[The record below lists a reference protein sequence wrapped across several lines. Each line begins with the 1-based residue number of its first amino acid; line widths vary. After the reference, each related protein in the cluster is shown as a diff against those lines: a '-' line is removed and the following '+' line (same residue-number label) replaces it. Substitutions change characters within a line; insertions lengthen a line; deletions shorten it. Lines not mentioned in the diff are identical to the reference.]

1 MLPTARREMLWLS
14 RTWRFPWGPIPMKS
28 SVVPAAPWLARY
40 ERPWLR
46 ADVVAGL
53 TTAAV
58 VIPKAMAYA
67 TIAGLPVQ
75 VGLYTV
81 LVPMAIYA
89 VLGTSRPLSVST
101 TTTLGILCAAALA
114 DAVPGAEPAAL
125 VAAAATLALLTGAML
140 LLARLLRLG
149 FVANFISEPVLTGF
163 KAGIGLVIVLDQ
175 APKLLGVH
183 YDKLG
188 WVRDVGSLV
197 HHLPETSTTTLAV
210 GFATLAVVVGLEHL
224 APRLPAP
231 LLAVGGG
238 IAAAY
243 YLGLQASGVGV
254 VGHIPSGLPPFVRPD
269 LSLVAPLWPAAVA
282 IALMSFTETIA
293 AGRAFAAPGEPRPDP
308 NQELVATGA
317 ANLVGGL
324 FGAMPGGGGTSQTA
338 VNRKAGARTQVAALV
353 TAGVALAALVFLA
366 PVVGLIP
373 HATLAGVVIATSIG
387 LVSPAGFGEI
397 RRYRTQE
404 FRWALVACAGVVLL
418 GTLKGILAAVILS
431 MLSLFRMANN
441 PPVYV
446 MGRKRGTDV
455 FRPRSAEHPD
465 DESFPGLLILR
476 TEGRA
481 YFGNAQ
487 NIGERMWPLVRDA
500 RPRVLL
506 FDCGGIPGFE
516 FTALKMLAEAETKLR
531 EEGVVLWLAALS
543 PEALPL
549 VRGSPLGARLGR
561 ERMFFNVPQAVE
573 RYLAQQRAS

>member
-1 MLPTARREMLWLS
+1 MLWPRVSARLS
-14 RTWRFPWGPIPMKS
+14 KGAGHSMKS
-28 SVVPAAPWLARY
+28 SLVPAVDWLGRY
-40 ERPWLR
+40 DRSWLR
-46 ADVVAGL
+46 ADVMAGL

-75 VGLYTV
+75 IGLYTA
-81 LVPMAIYA
+81 LVPMAVYA
-89 VLGTSRPLSVST
+89 VLGSSRPLSVST

-114 DAVPGAEPAAL
+114 DAAPQAEPAAL
-125 VAAAATLALLTGAML
+125 ITASATLAVLTGAIL

-149 FVANFISEPVLTGF
+149 FVANFISEPVLVGF

-175 APKLLGVH
+175 APKLLGLH

-188 WVRDVGSLV
+188 WVRDAGSLV
-197 HHLPETSTTTLAV
+197 RHLPETSTTTLAV

-238 IAAAY
+238 VVAAH
-243 YLGLQASGVGV
+243 YLALQASGVGV
-254 VGHIPSGLPPFVRPD
+254 VGHIPGGLPPFVRPD
-269 LSLVAPLWPAAVA
+269 LSLVELLWPAAVA

-308 NQELVATGA
+308 NQELVATGVS
-317 ANLVGGL
+317 NLLGGL

-353 TAGVALAALVFLA
+353 TAGVALAALLFLA

-404 FRWALVACAGVVLL
+404 FRWALVACVGVVLL

-455 FRPRSAEHPD
+455 FRPRSDEHPD

-487 NIGERMWPLVRDA
+487 NIGASMWPLVREA

-506 FDCGGIPGFE
+506 LDCGGIPGFE
-516 FTALKMLAEAETKLR
+516 FTALKMLGEAEAKLR
-531 EEGVVLWLAALS
+531 EEGVSLWLAALS

-549 VRGSPLGARLGR
+549 VQGSPLGALLGR
-561 ERMFFNVPQAVE
+561 ERMFFTVAQAVE
-573 RYLAQQRAS
+573 RYREQRDG

>member
-1 MLPTARREMLWLS
+1 VKATL
-14 RTWRFPWGPIPMKS
+14 
-28 SVVPAAPWLARY
+28 VPAVDWLARY

-46 ADVVAGL
+46 ADVLAGL

-75 VGLYTV
+75 IGLYTA

-89 VLGTSRPLSVST
+89 VLGSSRPLSVST
-101 TTTLGILCAAALA
+101 TTTLGILCAAALESAAPQA
-114 DAVPGAEPAAL
+114 DQATLVTAAS
-125 VAAAATLALLTGAML
+125 TLALLTGAIL

-149 FVANFISEPVLTGF
+149 FVANFISEPVLVGF

-175 APKLLGVH
+175 APKLLGLH
-183 YDKLG
+183 YDKAG
-188 WVRDVGSLV
+188 WVRDLASLV
-197 HHLPETSTTTLAV
+197 RHLPDSSLLTALIGLGTLA
-210 GFATLAVVVGLEHL
+210 AVVVLEHL

-231 LLAVGGG
+231 LLAVAGG
-238 IAAAY
+238 IAASF
-243 YLGLQASGVGV
+243 YLGLQASGVAV
-254 VGHIPSGLPPFVRPD
+254 VGHITGGLPAFVRPD
-269 LSLVAPLWPAAVA
+269 LSLVEPLWPAAVA

-293 AGRAFAAPGEPRPDP
+293 AGRAFTAPGEPRPDP

-338 VNRKAGARTQVAALV
+338 VNRKAGARTQVAALA
-353 TAGVALAALVFLA
+353 TAGVTLATLLFLA
-366 PVVGLIP
+366 PVVSLIP
-373 HATLAGVVIATSIG
+373 QATLAGVVIATSIG
-387 LVSPAGFGEI
+387 LVSPQGFREI
-397 RRYRTQE
+397 RRFRTQE

-446 MGRKRGTDV
+446 MGRKRGTDA

-465 DESFPGLLILR
+465 DEYFPGLLILR

-481 YFGNAQ
+481 YFGNIQ
-487 NIGERMWPLVRDA
+487 NIGDLMWPIIRDA

-506 FDCGGIPGFE
+506 VDCGGIPSFE
-516 FTALKMLAEAETKLR
+516 FTALKALGEAETKLR
-531 EEGVVLWLAALS
+531 AEGVELWLAALS
-543 PEALPL
+543 SESLTL
-549 VRGSPLGARLGR
+549 VQGSPLGARLGR
-561 ERMFFNVPQAVE
+561 ERMFFTVPQAVE
-573 RYLAQQRAS
+573 RYLARRQEA

>member
-1 MLPTARREMLWLS
+1 MN
-14 RTWRFPWGPIPMKS
+14 S
-28 SVVPAAPWLARY
+28 SVVPAAAWLSRY

-46 ADVVAGL
+46 ADVLAGL

-75 VGLYTV
+75 IGLYTV
-81 LVPMAIYA
+81 LVPMAVYA
-89 VLGTSRPLSVST
+89 VLGSSRPLSVST
-101 TTTLGILCAAALA
+101 TTTLGILCAAALG
-114 DAVPGAEPAAL
+114 DAVPHAEPAAL
-125 VAAAATLALLTGAML
+125 VTAASTLAVLTGAIL

-149 FVANFISEPVLTGF
+149 FVANFISEPVLVGF

-175 APKLLGVH
+175 APKLLGLH

-188 WVRDVGSLV
+188 WVRDAGSLV
-197 HHLPETSTTTLAV
+197 RHLPETSTTTLAV

-238 IAAAY
+238 IAAAH

-254 VGHIPSGLPPFVRPD
+254 VGHIPGGLPPFVRPD
-269 LSLVAPLWPAAVA
+269 LSLVEALWPAAVA

-308 NQELVATGA
+308 NQELVATGVS
-317 ANLVGGL
+317 NLLGGL

-353 TAGVALAALVFLA
+353 TAGVALAALLFLA

-455 FRPRSAEHPD
+455 FRPRSDEHPD

-487 NIGERMWPLVRDA
+487 NIGESIWPLVREA

-506 FDCGGIPGFE
+506 LDCGGIPGFE
-516 FTALKMLAEAETKLR
+516 FTALKMLGEAEAKLR
-531 EEGVVLWLAALS
+531 EEGVSLWLAALS

-549 VRGSPLGARLGR
+549 VQGSPLGALLGR
-561 ERMFFNVPQAVE
+561 ERMFFTVPQAVE
-573 RYLAQQRAS
+573 RYLAQQVAGSLEP

>member
-1 MLPTARREMLWLS
+1 MNSTL
-14 RTWRFPWGPIPMKS
+14 
-28 SVVPAAPWLARY
+28 VPAASWLARY

-75 VGLYTV
+75 IGLYTA
-81 LVPMAIYA
+81 LVPMAVYA
-89 VLGTSRPLSVST
+89 ALGTSRPLSVST

-114 DAVPGAEPAAL
+114 EAVPGAEPAAL
-125 VAAAATLALLTGAML
+125 ATATATLALLTGAIL
-140 LLARLLRLG
+140 LLARVFRLG

-175 APKLLGVH
+175 APKILGVH
-183 YDKLG
+183 YDKVG
-188 WVRDVGSLV
+188 WIRDVGSLV
-197 HHLPETSTTTLAV
+197 RHLPESSTPTLLV
-210 GFATLAVVVGLEHL
+210 GLATLAIVIGLEHL
-224 APRLPAP
+224 DPRLPAP
-231 LLAVGGG
+231 LLAVAGG
-238 IAAAY
+238 IAASH
-243 YLGLQASGVGV
+243 YLGLQASGVEV
-254 VGHIPSGLPPFVRPD
+254 IGHIPGGLPAFVRPE
-269 LSLVAPLWPAAVA
+269 LSLLETLWPAAVA

-293 AGRAFAAPGEPRPDP
+293 AGRAFAASGEPRPDP

-353 TAGVALAALVFLA
+353 TAGVALATLLFLA

-373 HATLAGVVIATSIG
+373 QATLAGVVIATSIG
-387 LVSPAGFGEI
+387 LVSPAGFREI
-397 RRYRTQE
+397 RRFRTQE
-404 FRWALVACAGVVLL
+404 FRWALVACVGVVLL

-487 NIGERMWPLVRDA
+487 NIGERIWPLVREA
-500 RPRVLL
+500 GPKVLI

-516 FTALKMLAEAETKLR
+516 FTALKMLAEAETKLHA
-531 EEGVVLWLAALS
+531 EGVVLWLAALS

-549 VRGSPLGARLGR
+549 VQGSPLGARLGR